1 MASDSINNSTKKRR
15 SISIELSLT
24 VGIIV
29 VVLVTVICLLAYQ
42 LAYRAVEKVYLA
54 ELENFIGTT
63 NKQVADYYHQEVRNA
78 RFLAESEVVREA
90 AATGVYDEARDLFES
105 FFERRG
111 NLENLFISTAERDTE
126 IVVDG
131 IGGVSVGLHWAGSG
145 FDRNITS
152 ALNGEEWVGDPYL
165 SPVTGIPVVLV
176 TVPIVANGEIVAILG
191 LPFDIGKFSYELVS
205 TSTIGKTGYPLIATL
220 EGSTFAHPNPD
231 YIFNLPLPDYD
242 WGRQVL
248 AQDSGTFLEYLFE
261 GKRKVMYF
269 EKNLQ
274 HRYIVMVT
282 MYVSDLQEDAQAMA
296 LYLVLIGI
304 AGILI
309 TVVAIFLLLQNRLKP
324 LTSAVQIAD
333 SLASGDLRV
342 EIRTRRMDEVGL
354 LLSSMANM
362 VDNLRRI
369 VTNARSAAENVAS
382 GSQQISLSAQQLSD
396 GATRQ
401 AASAEEVSSS
411 MEEMSANIRQNAD
424 NALQTEKI
432 AQQAAKDAEESGQ
445 TVSDSVAAMREIA
458 DRITIIEEIA
468 RQTNLLALNAAIE
481 AARAGEHGKGF
492 AVVASEVRKLAERS
506 QQAAGE
512 IGNLS
517 GKVTT
522 SAEKSGEMLASLVP
536 DIQKTADLIQEITAA
551 TNEQNSGSE
560 QINQAVLQLDEV
572 IQQNASASEE
582 MASTSEE
589 LSAQAEQL
597 REIMAYFRIDESGST
612 GRGRRPEPRR
622 KPAQR
627 ALPSG
632 GQPRATDVTPRDGN
646 SPASAAT
653 GVRSSKPEA
662 EEREE
667 PNTEETGI
675 SLVMDGE
682 EDSLD
687 EDFEQY

>member
-1 MASDSINNSTKKRR
+1 MARDGMKKRR

-42 LAYRAVEKVYLA
+42 LAFTAVEKVYLA

-63 NKQVADYYHQEVRNA
+63 NSQVGDYYYQEVRNA
-78 RFLAESEVVREA
+78 RFLAENEVVVEGA
-90 AATGVYDEARDLFES
+90 VTGEYDEVRSLFES
-105 FFERRG
+105 FFAQRG
-111 NLENLFISTAERDTE
+111 NLENLFISTAERNTE

-131 IGGVSVGLHWAGSG
+131 IGGVSVGLQWAGSG
-145 FDRNITS
+145 FDTNIEK

-176 TVPIVANGEIVAILG
+176 TVPIVSDGKIVAILG

-205 TSTIGKTGYPLIATL
+205 TSTIGKTGYPLISTL
-220 EGSTFAHPNPD
+220 EGSTFAHPNQD

-248 AQDSGTFLEYLFE
+248 ARDSGSFINYMFE
-261 GKRKVMYF
+261 GKKKVMYF
-269 EKNLQ
+269 EKNLEY
-274 HRYIVMVT
+274 RYIVMVT
-282 MYVSDLQEDAQAMA
+282 MYVSDLQEDARAMA
-296 LYLVLIGI
+296 FYLVLIGI

-309 TVVAIFLLLQNRLKP
+309 TAVAIFFLLRSRLRP
-324 LTSAVQIAD
+324 LTDAVQIAD

-342 EIRTRRMDEVGL
+342 DIRMQRMDEVGL

-362 VDNLRRI
+362 VENLRRI
-369 VTNARSAAENVAS
+369 VANARSAAENVAS

-445 TVSDSVAAMREIA
+445 TVSDSVDAMREIA
-458 DRITIIEEIA
+458 DRINIIEEIA

-522 SAEKSGEMLASLVP
+522 SAERSGEMLSSLVP
-536 DIQKTADLIQEITAA
+536 DIRKTADLIQEITAA
-551 TNEQNSGSE
+551 TNEQNSGTE

-597 REIMAYFRIDESGST
+597 REIMAFFRIDETGASGS
-612 GRGRRPEPRR
+612 GKRQEPRR
-622 KPAQR
+622 ETVRA
-627 ALPSG
+627 ALPAG
-632 GQPRATDVTPRDGN
+632 GRSSAKATRPHPHGE
-646 SPASAAT
+646 SAAASQNA
-653 GVRSSKPEA
+653 GGRSSKPKA
-662 EEREE
+662 REGNE
-667 PNTEETGI
+667 SDSEETGI